1 MDRSF
6 ISSTLSFSKWKHQWR
21 CSHSI
26 FITTFIF
33 HMWWTLPRL
42 VRKMLTYLARGHTL
56 LWCDK
61 ENRRKEYAEQT
72 YILTWKPYCHIT
84 PSTCL
89 LHQQIPACLAFRNG
103 RWCHFWRLC
112 PFKLSFWFV
121 CVCVC
126 EFCLFD
132 WFWVCFYFTEK
143 ANDCFI
149 LSTKLSAVDVFN
161 TEIMNPG
168 IKYIIFSK
176 K

>member
-6 ISSTLSFSKWKHQWR
+6 ISSTLSFSKWKHQCR

-103 RWCHFWRLC
+103 ITISEGCALSSSLFGLC
-112 PFKLSFWFV
+112 V
-121 CVCVC
+121 CVCVSFVC
-126 EFCLFD
+126 LIDFGFVFISQRKQMIALFCPQNYVQLM
-132 WFWVCFYFTEK
+132 YLIQK
-143 ANDCFI
+143 
-149 LSTKLSAVDVFN
+149 
-161 TEIMNPG
+161 
-168 IKYIIFSK
+168 
-176 K
+176 